1 MVLTGHDVQ
10 AMTCRPH
17 PATTWMCW
25 THGTGGGAAGEW
37 CWVFSTSTGAWF
49 SWFNMSNAC
58 VCVCVC
64 VNSCFKGALSHC
76 CIVQQGGSRVCL
88 FFCWTCFVH
97 VTAPITVQ
105 HLEVDKLIDER
116 KDYARHWALPS
127 PSSTLGPGR
136 CNSSGPTDWVT
147 MKPHVGEDMER
158 PYSNKHGS
166 GPLLP

>member
-1 MVLTGHDVQ
+1 MDVLDP
-10 AMTCRPH
+10 RNR
-17 PATTWMCW
+17 W
-25 THGTGGGAAGEW
+25 GGGRGVVLGVQHFHRSL
-37 CWVFSTSTGAWF
+37 VFVVQHVECV
-49 SWFNMSNAC
+49 C